1 MERHYLPVLQMKDI
15 TAWGMDFLV
24 RRRND
29 ALIHRQIS
37 LVRSVQ
43 RKLHDNHIVVE
54 INAVKLTVHVRK
66 SRSVDV
72 NDIAE
77 VLSVRFLSCTDVIE
91 VTPFSEER
99 HELWCVFSR
108 GFGRRVEFMND
119 CSVCLFFGCLR
130 LIHWFSYEA
139 FLARRI

>member
-1 MERHYLPVLQMKDI
+1 MKDV
-15 TAWGMDFLV
+15 TTRRVDLLV

-29 ALIHRQIS
+29 APINRQIS
-37 LVRSVQ
+37 LMRSVQ

-54 INAVKLTVHVRK
+54 INAVKLTVHVRE

-77 VLSVRFLSCTDVIE
+77 VLSVIFLSCSDVIE
-91 VTPFSEER
+91 VTTFREER

-108 GFGRRVEFMND
+108 SLG
-119 CSVCLFFGCLR
+119 
-130 LIHWFSYEA
+130 
-139 FLARRI
+139 

>member
-1 MERHYLPVLQMKDI
+1 MEGHYPPVHQMKNV
-15 TAWGMDFLV
+15 TAGRVDLLV

-37 LVRSVQ
+37 LMRSVQ

-77 VLSVRFLSCTDVIE
+77 VLSVIFLSCSDVIE
-91 VTPFSEER
+91 VAPFREER
-99 HELWCVFSR
+99 HERWGVFSR
-108 GFGRRVEFMND
+108 GLG
-119 CSVCLFFGCLR
+119 
-130 LIHWFSYEA
+130 
-139 FLARRI
+139 